1 MNVAVINIKDLL
13 KLAVRFILL
22 ILIFIIPILLFKNV
36 KINVGEKVYTSC
48 INEYLSAFKYFNE
61 GESSKRTLT
70 VASILDRELR
80 MVKCRKYKLW
90 KFR

>member
-36 KINVGEKVYTSC
+36 KINVREKTYTNC
-48 INEYLSAFKYFNE
+48 INKYISAFKYFNE
-61 GESSKRTLT
+61 GETTKRTLT